1 MWMITADETF
11 EVAAPG
17 LLGTGRVTAFKV
29 SPDGARMA
37 LIREVDGDSQLGLAR
52 INRRGNVTVDG
63 WQPLDLT
70 QTSKPQLRRLQ
81 DLSWVDATDLL
92 VLGAAS
98 KTATLQP
105 FRISQDASR
114 INSEGE
120 STNWDPVELTV
131 LLGSQ
136 AAIVVGRNRQTYRD
150 EGNQWAPY
158 VDKVSTIAYPG

>member
-1 MWMITADETF
+1 MFTASKKMDV
-11 EVAAPG
+11 VAPSI
-17 LLGTGRVTAFKV
+17 LDKGRITAFKV
-29 SPDGARMA
+29 APDGARMA
-37 LIREVDGDSQLGLAR
+37 LIREVDGDTQLGLAR

-63 WQPLDLT
+63 WRPLDLI
-70 QTSKPQLRRLQ
+70 QKSKGIQIRRLQ
-81 DLSWVDATDLL
+81 DLSWVDATELL

-98 KTATLQP
+98 KSAPLQP

-136 AAIVVGRNRQTYRD
+136 AAIVIGRNGQTYRD

-158 VDKVSTIAYPG
+158 VEQVSTIAYPG